1 MMSTQTPRLW
11 LRAHLTLMVWLLAA
25 VVGAAIVAVNL
36 AGHAAASLG
45 FSVTLL
51 AQGGAVFYE
60 PLDATPD
67 PTGAMIYFVARAANG
82 QPGVFRVAATGGLV
96 QSVLIGAP
104 LVGPRGV
111 AFSSDGETL
120 YVADPEAAGGG
131 AVFAVPIAGGS
142 ASVIAGTRGTGARA
156 LDLVHTAQ
164 GDILYIAGAEQR
176 LQRAA
181 VLRLPLVGG
190 ATPTSILRGSPLAV
204 ADGVAVSAN
213 GKVYVA
219 GRNGNGDGSQIVLE
233 VDQRGHRSLVRSIRL
248 GSPAGLALTADESA
262 LLVSSVAADGT
273 SQVLFVDLATG
284 STSVFN
290 DVIGANRGSGG
301 LHRAH
306 QANFFAW
313 CGIGRPGAVY
323 GVAP

>member
-1 MMSTQTPRLW
+1 MSTRTSKLW
-11 LRAHLTLMVWLLAA
+11 LRRHLVPIVSLLA
-25 VVGAAIVAVNL
+25 VLVGAAIVAVNL
-36 AGHAAASLG
+36 AGHAEASPG

-67 PTGAMIYFVARAANG
+67 PTGATIYFVARAANG
-82 QPGVFRVAATGGLV
+82 QPGVFRVAATGGPVQTLLV
-96 QSVLIGAP
+96 GAP

-111 AFSSDGETL
+111 VFSSDGQTL
-120 YVADPEAAGGG
+120 YVADPEAASGG
-131 AVFAVPIAGGS
+131 AVFAVPSGGGS
-142 ASVIAGTRGTGARA
+142 AMVVPGTQGTGARA
-156 LDLVHTAQ
+156 LDLVHTPQ
-164 GDILYIAGAEQR
+164 GDVLYIAGAEQR
-176 LQRAA
+176 PPRAT
-181 VLRLPLVGG
+181 VLRLPLIGG

-204 ADGVAVSAN
+204 ADGVAVASN

-219 GRNGNGDGSQIVLE
+219 GRNGNGDGSQVVLE
-233 VDQRGHRSLVRSIRL
+233 VDQRGHRPLVRSVRL

-262 LLVSSVAADGT
+262 LLVSSLAADGT
-273 SQVLFVDLATG
+273 SQVLIVDLTTG